1 MVHFDVVDHKMLQLM
16 AELTIHAL
24 EASCGSFGH
33 FRADDNVPGENFSVL
48 DERVVS
54 DFNFFGNI
62 LKYCGTWNLSI
73 FSDFNT
79 LHLQ

>member
-33 FRADDNVPGENFSVL
+33 FRADDNVP
-48 DERVVS
+48 
-54 DFNFFGNI
+54 
-62 LKYCGTWNLSI
+62 
-73 FSDFNT
+73 
-79 LHLQ
+79 